1 VIIELL
7 GHQVCLET
15 KQLGGKKTNYF
26 AIKKSHTQKEELFR
40 AK

>member
-1 VIIELL
+1 ML
-7 GHQVCLET
+7 GNPAIRRE
-15 KQLGGKKTNYF
+15 KKTNYF